1 MTVNHWR
8 SVVYN
13 AAKLMVHLRPGMIV
27 GALLLVLASICAKAQ
42 RGMDDADLEV
52 KMGEQVYRE
61 LEAKGEILH
70 ESKLYETLNP
80 IAAAIKNVVQPKY
93 DHPFKFYLVHEKQP
107 NAFAAPGGNVYVTDS
122 LMYFV
127 KNTEQLAGTICHE
140 TSHTLHHDAVNLM
153 KQDEQIKRR
162 AMAAEIIM
170 ERRGMEPMAV
180 PVVAKLRTLGYS
192 REAESR
198 ADLTGSDTCAASGY
212 NPWGLVWLLQEF
224 EDNEP
229 QQKPQLLS
237 DHPNDVNR
245 IAALKQHF
253 AENPA
258 TFGMFNADPKSATAL
273 SPKPPETQF
282 FSH

>member
-1 MTVNHWR
+1 MSMNIAEAPARDLSPGTPAETSLPELRTGRKSGWKTL
-8 SVVYN
+8 VYN
-13 AAKLMVHLRPGMIV
+13 AAHLMRNWQFSF
-27 GALLLVLASICAKAQ
+27 VLAVIVSSVSVSATAQ

-93 DHPFKFYLVHEKQP
+93 DHPFKFYLVHESQP

-162 AMAAEIIM
+162 AMAAEILM

-198 ADLTGSDTCAASGY
+198 ADLTGADTCAAAGY
-212 NPWGLVWLLQEF
+212 NPWGACLAVAGVRRQG
-224 EDNEP
+224 
-229 QQKPQLLS
+229 
-237 DHPNDVNR
+237 
-245 IAALKQHF
+245 IAAK
-253 AENPA
+253 AA
-258 TFGMFNADPKSATAL
+258 VVVG
-273 SPKPPETQF
+273 SPE
-282 FSH
+282 

>member
-1 MTVNHWR
+1 MMFI
-8 SVVYN
+8 
-13 AAKLMVHLRPGMIV
+13 AIV
-27 GALLLVLASICAKAQ
+27 LLFMPVCAVSQ
-42 RGMDDADLEV
+42 RGMDDAELEV

-61 LEAKGEILH
+61 LEAKAEILH

-127 KNTEQLAGTICHE
+127 KNAEQLAGTICHE
-140 TSHTLHHDAVNLM
+140 TSHTLHHDVVDLM

-162 AMAAEIIM
+162 AMAAEILM

-180 PVVAKLRTLGYS
+180 PVVAKLRTLSYS

-198 ADLTGSDTCAASGY
+198 ADLTGSDTCAAAGY

-224 EDNEP
+224 EDKET

-258 TFGMFNADPKSATAL
+258 SFGKFNSDPKSATPL
-273 SPKPPETQF
+273 SPKPPDMRFSTQ
-282 FSH
+282 

>member
-1 MTVNHWR
+1 VTVNHWR

-13 AAKLMVHLRPGMIV
+13 AAKLMVHLRPGMIA
-27 GALLLVLASICAKAQ
+27 GALLLVLASVCAKAQ

-52 KMGEQVYRE
+52 KMGEQVYSE

-170 ERRGMEPMAV
+170 ERRGMGTDGGA
-180 PVVAKLRTLGYS
+180 GG
-192 REAESR
+192 REASDAGLFPRSR
-198 ADLTGSDTCAASGY
+198 VAGRLDGLRHLRGLRIQPVGTGVAAAGIRR
-212 NPWGLVWLLQEF
+212 Q
-224 EDNEP
+224 
-229 QQKPQLLS
+229 
-237 DHPNDVNR
+237 
-245 IAALKQHF
+245 
-253 AENPA
+253 
-258 TFGMFNADPKSATAL
+258 
-273 SPKPPETQF
+273 
-282 FSH
+282 

>member
-1 MTVNHWR
+1 MKDFLFRLVFAAIALTV
-8 SVVYN
+8 SSS
-13 AAKLMVHLRPGMIV
+13 AM
-27 GALLLVLASICAKAQ
+27 AQ

-122 LMYFV
+122 LIYFV

-153 KQDEQIKRR
+153 EQDEQIKRR
-162 AMAAEIIM
+162 ALAAEIIM

-180 PVVAKLRTLGYS
+180 PVVAKLRTLSYS

-198 ADLTGSDTCAASGY
+198 ADLTGSDTCAAAGY

-224 EDNEP
+224 EDKEP

-258 TFGMFNADPKSATAL
+258 TFGKFNSDPKDGMPL
-273 SPKPPETQF
+273 SPKPAETRLR
-282 FSH
+282 SP